1 MEVIGLLLMTNRKVI
16 KKNSNTTLIN
26 IKDSRLSIQFNLDG
40 FSFCITNNTTK
51 EVVYFSEYLF
61 EEKQITP
68 ENLLQKIEEIFKT
81 DEYLQKDFSSVL
93 VIHQNSLFTIVPNIY
108 FSENKLSEYLNFN
121 IKTLATDFI
130 AFDDIKVINAKN
142 VYIPYVNIN
151 NYLFHNFGDF
161 EYKHHLTVFIETI
174 LAISN
179 SDEKKVYV
187 NVSKNSIDI
196 VVIKDK
202 QLELSNSFNF
212 QTKEDFIYH
221 ILFTFEQLKLDVEEV
236 KLYFTGAIELESEIY
251 TITYQYIRNIFFLES
266 NNSIFSKL
274 DASKHSNYTLFNS

>member
-1 MEVIGLLLMTNRKVI
+1 MTNRKVI
-16 KKNSNTTLIN
+16 KKNSNTTLTN
-26 IKDSRLSIQFNLDG
+26 IKDTKLSIQFNLDG
-40 FSFCITNNTTK
+40 FSFCITNNATK
-51 EVVYFSEYLF
+51 EVVYFSEYIF

-68 ENLLQKIEEIFKT
+68 ENLLQKIEKIFKT

-93 VIHQNSLFTIVPNIY
+93 VIHQNSLFTIVPTPY

-130 AFDDIKVINAKN
+130 AFDDIEVINAKN
-142 VYIPYVNIN
+142 VYVPYININ

-161 EYKHHLTVFIETI
+161 EYKHHLTVFIEAI
-174 LAISN
+174 LSISN

-196 VVIKDK
+196 VVIKNK

-212 QTKEDFIYH
+212 ETKEDFIYQ

-236 KLYFTGAIELESEIY
+236 HLYFTGAIELESEIY

-266 NNSIFSKL
+266 NHNIFSKL
-274 DASKHSNYTLFNS
+274 DASKHSNYTLLNS

>member
-1 MEVIGLLLMTNRKVI
+1 MTNRKVI
-16 KKNSNTTLIN
+16 KNNSNTTLIN
-26 IKDSRLSIQFNLDG
+26 IKDTKLSIQFNLDG

-61 EEKQITP
+61 EEKQKNP
-68 ENLLQKIEEIFKT
+68 ENLLKQIEQIFKT

-93 VIHQNSLFTIVPNIY
+93 VIHQNSLFTLVPTPY

-130 AFDDIKVINAKN
+130 AFDNIKVINTKN
-142 VYIPYVNIN
+142 VYVPYVNIN

-161 EYKHHLTVFIETI
+161 EYKHHLTLYIEKI
-174 LAISN
+174 LSISN

-196 VVIKDK
+196 VVIKNK
-202 QLELSNSFNF
+202 QLELSNSFDF
-212 QTKEDFIYH
+212 DTKEDFIYY

-236 KLYFTGAIELESEIY
+236 QLYFTGAIELESEIY
-251 TITYQYIRNIFFLES
+251 NITYKYIRNIFFLES
-266 NNSIFSKL
+266 TNNIFSKL
-274 DASKHSNYTLFNS
+274 DASKHSNYILLNS